1 MDRNQTNRSPPF
13 PIVSNAAAVHL
24 PLPSPSKDPCLFHN
38 PKAAGALRLCYRGGI
53 QEVNLAFEPKSHST
67 DTATAMATKW
77 THCLRR
83 APLVARSKGHV
94 AGSTGQSDVHRRVAH
109 VLVPKEAPERRDEAL
124 QRLNEGEAFADVAM
138 AFSICP
144 SKHNGGDLGWI
155 WKGVMPPSL
164 EAVAFEAPLDAV
176 VEADS
181 EYGYHLIKVIEERDA
196 GLLSQMSVQEL
207 YDVLHSDK
215 KDENVY
221 IDCREEG
228 EFRTAAI
235 PGFKL
240 YPLSQL
246 TEWAKKV
253 SEELDHD
260 KPVVVL
266 CHHGVRSM
274 KVSQAFISMGF
285 KDVKNVTGGIDAYS
299 MVDPSVPRY

>member
-1 MDRNQTNRSPPF
+1 M
-13 PIVSNAAAVHL
+13 L
-24 PLPSPSKDPCLFHN
+24 
-38 PKAAGALRLCYRGGI
+38 
-53 QEVNLAFEPKSHST
+53 
-67 DTATAMATKW
+67 ATKW

-83 APLVARSKGHV
+83 APSLVRTKGHAV
-94 AGSTGQSDVHRRVAH
+94 HATGEKDVHRRVAH
-109 VLVPKEAPERRDEAL
+109 VLVPEDAPEKRDEAL

-155 WKGVMPPSL
+155 WKGIMPPSL
-164 EAVAFEAPLDAV
+164 ETVAFEAPLDAV

-181 EYGYHLIKVIEERDA
+181 EYGHHLLKVIEEREA

-207 YDVLHSDK
+207 YDVLHSEE
-215 KDENVY
+215 KDECVY

-246 TEWAKKV
+246 TDWAKRV
-253 SEELDHD
+253 NEEMDHD

-274 KVSQAFISMGF
+274 KVSQAFVSMGF
-285 KDVKNVTGGIDAYS
+285 KYVKNVTGGIDAYS